1 MASHVGKTWLNVDS
15 CSRHEQKSITHL
27 DVQCA
32 KCGGKR
38 EKKYEKPKA
47 FSICRTH
54 RNQRGAEN
62 EDKNPLLGPSEDLH

>member
-1 MASHVGKTWLNVDS
+1 MV
-15 CSRHEQKSITHL
+15 
-27 DVQCA
+27 

-47 FSICRTH
+47 FSFCRTH

-62 EDKNPLLGPSEDLH
+62 EDKNPLLGLSEDLH